1 VQIIAI
7 SPTEVAGHVAL
18 NCKVVDMGKIAR
30 GGNMSFAAGLA
41 IGLLI
46 GVFTGVV
53 VLSLMI
59 ISRQSE
65 EREERMAGKS

>member
-1 VQIIAI
+1 MLLI
-7 SPTEVAGHVAL
+7 TEVD
-18 NCKVVDMGKIAR
+18 DMGKIAR
-30 GGNMSFAAGLA
+30 GGSMSFAAGLA

-46 GVFTGVV
+46 GAFTGVV
-53 VLSLMI
+53 VVSLMI